1 MNGKAKILT
10 IAMITGICIAG
21 SGMASGLKAV
31 DSIENNALVL
41 KEFDRIHIEAPVAAD
56 LAVMNVRVFGPDN
69 ELLLSTRTMG
79 DSVDFLVD
87 SSLPDGEYRYETVSI
102 FSMDDVTNKSA
113 FRSGDETMMRN
124 FGSFTV
130 SGGEIIQQDEPGES
144 GDNPVF
150 DEASIMD
157 KVTKHSMRL
166 AGLALD
172 VLIPSAQA
180 ANLVASSGDPG
191 VIYDDTDLVGVE
203 WVTFGNTSSWGVAD
217 QLGSNNHWVFRSD
230 GTANSTLNI
239 NSIII
244 DPDGD
249 IHWGGNGLNYD
260 RGGQALSLG
269 TTAVRRDVTI
279 SSLDPAIDLFD
290 ESTADSMG
298 INYDG
303 LDFSI
308 YTNSGVDAVKV
319 NWLAPAD
326 SLHIQGGSG
335 HVGLGTSS
343 PSADLNIVAG
353 NTAQIRVDNTTEF
366 PAAGDQV
373 MFRLQTAAANKVCF
387 AIGKKGAL
395 WTFDNAGAAFQINLA
410 GTGSNEFRVEGDGD
424 IVALKNSYAVNHVNT
439 SSRNS
444 KTDFA
449 PIDEIAILE
458 KLSELPMSTW
468 RYKIE
473 TEDERHLGPIAED
486 FQQAF
491 GLSDGKHISTVD
503 ASGVTLTAIKG
514 LNKVLQK
521 RSAEIVE
528 LTQANSDLQKTNSDL
543 ISANRALDERL
554 TRLENVLF
562 HQNEVAVR

>member
-10 IAMITGICIAG
+10 TAMVTGICIAG

-31 DSIENNALVL
+31 DSIETNPLVL
-41 KEFDRIHIEAPVAAD
+41 KEFDRIHIETPVAAD

-79 DSVDFLVD
+79 ESVDFLVD

-102 FSMDDVTNKSA
+102 FSMDDVTDKSA
-113 FRSGDETMMRN
+113 VHSGDETMVRN

-150 DEASIMD
+150 DESSIMD
-157 KVTKHSMRL
+157 KVIKHSMRL

-172 VLIPSAQA
+172 VLVPSAQA

-217 QLGSNNHWVFRSD
+217 QLGNNNHWVFRSD
-230 GTANSTLNI
+230 GIANSTLNVD
-239 NSIII
+239 SIIV

-249 IHWGGNGLNYD
+249 IHWGSNGLNYD

-269 TTAVRRDVTI
+269 TTGVRRDVTI

-335 HVGLGTSS
+335 HVGLGTSAPVAPIHVQRDDGNAKILVEES
-343 PSADLNIVAG
+343 HRTQGPRTLFEIKNNGNPEFRMTNTGNSNSWVFSAGLRFVVKN
-353 NTAQIRVDNTTEF
+353 N
-366 PAAGDQV
+366 AGDWV
-373 MFRLQTAAANKVCF
+373 SRITDTGDME
-387 AIGKKGAL
+387 I
-395 WTFDNAGAAFQINLA
+395 
-410 GTGSNEFRVEGDGD
+410 TGSLTTAGGVCGGGGCDLVFNPETSIET
-424 IVALKNSYAVNHVNT
+424 IEEHATEMWANSYLPAVGPTKENAPFNLSEKTGGMLNELEKAHIFIEQLHTRNLSLEQRVYELEQQNNRIEELVMRVIATQAEQVAVN
-439 SSRNS
+439 
-444 KTDFA
+444 
-449 PIDEIAILE
+449 
-458 KLSELPMSTW
+458 
-468 RYKIE
+468 
-473 TEDERHLGPIAED
+473 
-486 FQQAF
+486 
-491 GLSDGKHISTVD
+491 
-503 ASGVTLTAIKG
+503 
-514 LNKVLQK
+514 
-521 RSAEIVE
+521 
-528 LTQANSDLQKTNSDL
+528 
-543 ISANRALDERL
+543 
-554 TRLENVLF
+554 
-562 HQNEVAVR
+562 